1 MEQQV
6 DELIETYNEIAK
18 MLGKENVSAKT
29 ENVTNFVVTKTVE
42 LAQVCVAFVQNFIVL
57 ILRDQQ
63 GIKVTSMFSL

>member
-42 LAQVCVAFVQNFIVL
+42 LAQVCVAFVQNFFVL